1 MAKPVRARKA
11 RAPERAPAR
20 KGKKRVTARASRAAL
35 PRKPLPSRRVPA
47 HRTYTPELLANGRD
61 RYEHTDESIA
71 SIAADFGIHHHSLS
85 RLAKRER
92 WVRHHRPARGLPR
105 PARLLAE
112 AERLEAEV
120 LEETVR
126 SAPAADAGASPPPLW
141 GRAREGARGEDSPGG
156 STVTATAIPSPQGG
170 GEAFAAPPSDN
181 DAPKQEQPPS
191 HAATI
196 ERLRRAVLEEI
207 AAVESMRAA
216 LGKQPQRP
224 LEAARTAQALSSLTE
239 TVNKLQRMQC
249 GLLETGSDYDDDIPA
264 DLDAFRED
272 LARRIAAFMES
283 RPDDEAVVEAAG
295 RPADPAAS

>member
-20 KGKKRVTARASRAAL
+20 KGMKRVTARASRAAV

-47 HRTYTPELLANGRD
+47 HRTYTPELLANGRH

-71 SIAADFGIHHHSLS
+71 SIAADFGIHHQSLS

-92 WVRHHRPARGLPR
+92 WLRHHRPARGLPR

-120 LEETVR
+120 LEETVH
-126 SAPAADAGASPPPLW
+126 S
-141 GRAREGARGEDSPGG
+141 
-156 STVTATAIPSPQGG
+156 
-170 GEAFAAPPSDN
+170 APPSDN

-249 GLLETGSDYDDDIPA
+249 GLLETGSEYDDDIPA

-283 RPDDEAVVEAAG
+283 RPDDEADVEAAG